1 MMKKN
6 LLYLVAIMMATM
18 LSVGFASC
26 SSDDD
31 NPSLSFTKE
40 IIVGKWKI
48 SNIYDANQDIRWFS
62 VGDVAEFK
70 SDGTCRGW
78 FSMETAYKIES
89 GRIHTYYKETD
100 EPMFVYTL
108 LSQNGSTLSV
118 RMNGTLDDNSRCSMT
133 LQKVY

>member
-1 MMKKN
+1 MNKKKLLNLIATMM
-6 LLYLVAIMMATM
+6 VAILTIC
-18 LSVGFASC
+18 VASC

-31 NPSLSFTKE
+31 GPSLSFTKE

-48 SNIYDANQDIRWFS
+48 SNISDANQDIRWFS

-70 SDGTCRGW
+70 SDGTCQGW

-89 GRIHTYYKETD
+89 GRLRTYYKETD

-118 RMNGTLDDNSRCSMT
+118 RMNGTLDDNSRCTIT